1 MTWSIPAHDQIGFCA
16 RCTSAICQPG
26 LGIDQDTMDM
36 ARHNLQ
42 VLGTE
47 ENSSEIHFLDFVG
60 LLWAS
65 RESHGQTPNLD
76 GSANM

>member
-47 ENSSEIHFLDFVG
+47 ENSSEIHFLDFCWVVVG
-60 LLWAS
+60 FKG
-65 RESHGQTPNLD
+65 ESWSKT
-76 GSANM
+76 